1 MRRRPLATATLAALV
16 VGVTLVIVFDQPA
29 PLTVGVLALVAFI
42 VLGLFLVATPEFLGR
57 DDDESG

>member
-1 MRRRPLATATLAALV
+1 MRRRPLAVATLAALV

-29 PLTVGVLALVAFI
+29 LLTIGVLALVAFI

-57 DDDESG
+57 DDDLD